1 MKLTVFVADLR
12 RSLNEWRFKKALS
25 KMNKAYDRL
34 YGYDVK
40 PDIYKLIYRQ
50 HKIDGVNY
58 MPPFINE

>member
-1 MKLTVFVADLR
+1 
-12 RSLNEWRFKKALS
+12 
-25 KMNKAYDRL
+25 MNKAYNKL

-40 PDIYKLIYRQ
+40 PDIYKIIYRQ